1 MAVVERASGVKRCR
15 VINGEIFFRTKPDPA
30 CVSRISIH
38 VTEKIAQVTKVWEER
53 EIKIV
58 CREKERKRN

>member
-1 MAVVERASGVKRCR
+1 MAVVERAGGVKRCR

-38 VTEKIAQVTKVWEER
+38 VTEKIAQVTKVTGR
-53 EIKIV
+53 EGK
-58 CREKERKRN
+58 